1 MNILASLL
9 AQESITL
16 GDLSQGIDINLSL
29 GPFNSIFFFFC
40 SDVVKSKALYAY
52 RAHYMLSCLMI
63 FYSYSI

>member
-29 GPFNSIFFFFC
+29 GPFNSIFFFFA
-40 SDVVKSKALYAY
+40 V
-52 RAHYMLSCLMI
+52 MW
-63 FYSYSI
+63 